1 MLSLN
6 LKIFAIIIIIFY
18 FCIVLNAVHKDK
30 MPIKSSIL
38 WFLIGILMFAFILFP
53 EMLIKISKLVGIET
67 ISNLLFFC
75 GMICLL
81 ILSFDL
87 YRLNNLEKRK
97 SIVLAQEIGIIKNAI
112 NKTK

>member
-6 LKIFAIIIIIFY
+6 LKIFAYLIIIFY
-18 FCIVLNAVHKDK
+18 FVIVLNAVHKDK

-38 WFLIGILMFAFILFP
+38 WFLIGFLMIVFILFP
-53 EMLIKISKLVGIET
+53 EMLIKISRLVGIET

-75 GMICLL
+75 ALICLL

-87 YRLNNLEKRK
+87 YRINNLEKRK
-97 SIVLAQEIGIIKNAI
+97 NISLAQEIGVIKNAI
-112 NKTK
+112 TKKK